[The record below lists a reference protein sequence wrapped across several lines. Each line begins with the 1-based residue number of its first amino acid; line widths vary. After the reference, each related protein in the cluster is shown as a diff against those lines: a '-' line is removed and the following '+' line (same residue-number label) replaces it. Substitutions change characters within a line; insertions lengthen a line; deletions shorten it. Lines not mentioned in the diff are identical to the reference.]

1 MRWKQSLNEET
12 GKYEFIAVDESA
24 KRADGGSAIHGDISS
39 FVSPVDGSVITDRAQ
54 LREHNIRNNVV
65 NNQEFSQE
73 HYERKAKERSESG
86 NSRKE
91 VFARKQAMYDEIIKQ
106 ERANQ

>member
-1 MRWKQSLNEET
+1 MRWKQSLNKET
-12 GKYEFIAVDESA
+12 GRYEFVAIDGSA
-24 KRADGGSAIHGDISS
+24 KRFDVGSAIHGDISS
-39 FVSPVDGSVITDRAQ
+39 FVSPVDGSVITDRKQ
-54 LREHNIRNNVV
+54 LREHNLRNNVV

-91 VFARKQAMYDEIIKQ
+91 VFARKQAIYNEIIKQ
-106 ERANQ
+106 ERA